1 MLRYLERVSK
11 VKVPSWIATA
21 GTAVNLLSGVHA
33 LAVVTIQ
40 RHEANRTVLIRAAAV
55 AKAGATVILSTL
67 VTRTENYP
75 VAIGVCWESP

>member
-1 MLRYLERVSK
+1 VLRYLERVSK
-11 VKVPSWIATA
+11 VKLQSWLATA

-40 RHEANRTVLIRAAAV
+40 RHEANLVLIRAAAV

-67 VTRTENYP
+67 VTRIESYP
-75 VAIGVCWESP
+75 IVIGVCWELP

>member
-11 VKVPSWIATA
+11 VKVQSWLVTA
-21 GTAVNLLSGVHA
+21 GTAVNLLSGIHA

-40 RHEANRTVLIRAAAV
+40 RHEANLALIRAAAV
-55 AKAGATVILSTL
+55 AKAEATATLSTL

-75 VAIGVCWESP
+75 VVIGVCWESP